1 MEEQYNKS
9 LLVWDRRPPLAG
21 ASSGP
26 TTEELR
32 RGPWTVDEDLLL
44 VNYVAQHGQG
54 RWNALAR
61 SAGLKRTGK
70 SCRFRWLNY
79 LRPDV
84 RRGNITPEEQ
94 LIIVELHSRWGN
106 RWSKIARFLPGRT
119 DNEIKNYW
127 RTRVQKHVKQLRCDA
142 SSRAFKDA
150 MRRLCMQTAS
160 FASASTSPGLLSN
173 SWRPATETATTM
185 VNIASSSEEYYF
197 SPGPPGLLANSW
209 TPATETGTT
218 MVNIASSSEEYYF
231 SPAPPSLLADPWTPA
246 IETGTTMVN
255 GASSSEE
262 YYFSSAPPLQQLSSL
277 GTAIGLEEE
286 IGGGGIEAVL
296 GGEDE
301 WTERHVDCPSNCVGG
316 DWPWSDCLWSDMQII

>member
-1 MEEQYNKS
+1 MEEYNKS
-9 LLVWDRRPPLAG
+9 LLVGDRRPPLAA
-21 ASSGP
+21 ASSGV
-26 TTEELR
+26 TEELR

-44 VNYVAQHGQG
+44 INYVAQHGQG

-142 SSRAFKDA
+142 DSRAFKDA
-150 MRRLCMQTAS
+150 MRRLCMKAAS
-160 FASASTSPGLLSN
+160 SAAASTS
-173 SWRPATETATTM
+173 A
-185 VNIASSSEEYYF
+185 
-197 SPGPPGLLANSW
+197 GLLANPW

-218 MVNIASSSEEYYF
+218 MVDISSSSEDYYLSPPPPGLLANPWTPANETGTTMANIAYSSEEYHF
-231 SPAPPSLLADPWTPA
+231 SPAPP
-246 IETGTTMVN
+246 
-255 GASSSEE
+255 
-262 YYFSSAPPLQQLSSL
+262 QQLSSL
-277 GTAIGLEEE
+277 GTAIGWEEE
-286 IGGGGIEAVL
+286 IGAGGIDAVVGGIDAVL
-296 GGEDE
+296 GGGDE
-301 WTERHVDCPSNCVGG
+301 WTECHVDYPGSTYVGG
-316 DWPWSDCLWSDMQII
+316 DWPWSGDCLWSDMQII

>member
-9 LLVWDRRPPLAG
+9 LFVWDRRPPLAA

-54 RWNALAR
+54 RWNALAL

-79 LRPDV
+79 LRPNV

-94 LIIVELHSRWGN
+94 LIIVELHSQWGN

-127 RTRVQKHVKQLRCDA
+127 RTRVKKHVKQLRCDA

-150 MRRLCMQTAS
+150 MRCLCMQAAS
-160 FASASTSPGLLSN
+160 STS
-173 SWRPATETATTM
+173 AD
-185 VNIASSSEEYYF
+185 
-197 SPGPPGLLANSW
+197 LLANPW
-209 TPATETGTT
+209 TPATETGST
-218 MVNIASSSEEYYF
+218 MVNI
-231 SPAPPSLLADPWTPA
+231 
-246 IETGTTMVN
+246 G
-255 GASSSEE
+255 SSSEE
-262 YYFSSAPPLQQLSSL
+262 YYFSSAPPNLLANPWTPATEMGTTMVNIASSSKEYYFSPVPPQQLSSL
-277 GTAIGLEEE
+277 GTDIGWEEK
-286 IGGGGIEAVL
+286 IGAGGIDAFF
-296 GGEDE
+296 GEGDE
-301 WTERHVDCPSNCVGG
+301 WTECHVDFPGSTDVGGG
-316 DWPWSDCLWSDMQII
+316 DWPWRDIQII